1 MRKIAYSLIALAM
14 TAFTFTSCEDV
25 PAPFGQPEDPGS
37 GGGGTVVVEPK
48 GSGTEAD
55 PYNVAAVKAKTETL
69 ADGESIKDVYTKGY
83 ICQIDEIDI
92 TGTYGNSTYWISDD
106 AEGKSGKYEVYRGV
120 GLGGQKFNE
129 AGATIIKEGD
139 LVIIKGTIKNFKG
152 TTPEYDAG
160 SILVE
165 LNGVPAGGGGG
176 TTPTETLGTKDAPLN
191 IAQALELINK
201 LADKAESEQFAYV
214 KGKVVKVTTNQ
225 ANFDQYGNLNYLIS
239 EDGTENGST
248 ITVYSGDGLNGAKFS
263 GPGDLAQ
270 GDEVIVYGKL
280 YKYVNNSGAVTPE
293 INKGNYLVSLV
304 KGSGGGGG
312 DTPSGETHGTKD
324 SPLNV
329 AQALELINALADKAE
344 SEKFAFVK
352 GKVVKVTTN
361 QTNFEK
367 YGNLNYLIS
376 DDGTENSTITVY
388 SGDGLNG
395 AKFSGPG
402 DLEPGDEVIV
412 YGKLYKYVNNSGA
425 VTPEI
430 NKGNYLVSLVKGSG
444 GGGGGDTPGGDTP
457 TSLTNGDFETWAD
470 GLPTGWKSASTASSA
485 TLEKSTDAHG
495 GSYSVLVKGDENNN
509 KRLASQEITLA
520 AGTYVF
526 SFYVKAT
533 EDPAQVRPGYVPVTE
548 GKVGSYAYADYATVS
563 AGSWTKVSHEF
574 TLNAETTV
582 CLVVMNPKKSSY
594 SSGKDILIDDATLTK
609 K

>member
-1 MRKIAYSLIALAM
+1 MKKIAYSLIAMAM
-14 TAFTFTSCEDV
+14 AAFTFTSCEDV
-25 PAPFGQPEDPGS
+25 PAPFGQPEDPDS
-37 GGGGTVVVEPK
+37 GGGGTIVVEPT

-83 ICQIDEIDI
+83 ICQIDEID
-92 TGTYGNSTYWISDD
+92 TEGTFGNSTYWISDD
-106 AEGKSGKYEVYRGV
+106 KEGKSNKYEVYRGV

-139 LVIIKGTIKNFKG
+139 LVIIKGTVKNFKG

-160 SILVE
+160 SIIVE
-165 LNGVPAGGGGG
+165 LNGVPAGGGG
-176 TTPTETLGTKDAPLN
+176 TTPTETLGTKDAPLS
-191 IAQALELINK
+191 IAQALDYINA
-201 LADKAESEQFAYV
+201 LADKAESAQYAYV

-239 EDGTENGST
+239 EDGTENNT

-304 KGSGGGGG
+304 KGQGGGGGG
-312 DTPSGETHGTKD
+312 DTPSDDTIGTKD
-324 SPLNV
+324 APLSV
-329 AQALELINALADKAE
+329 AQALEKINALADKAE

-361 QTNFEK
+361 QANFDS

-376 DDGTENSTITVY
+376 DDGTENNTVTVY
-388 SGDGLNG
+388 GGDGLNG

-412 YGKLYKYVNNSGA
+412 YGKLYKYVNSKGV

-444 GGGGGDTPGGDTP
+444 GGGGESGGGDTP
-457 TSLTNGDFETWAD
+457 SSLTNGNFETWAD

-485 TLEKSTDAHG
+485 TLKQSTDAHG
-495 GSYSVLVKGDENNN
+495 GNYSVIVVGDEGNN

-526 SFYVKAT
+526 SFYAKAT
-533 EDPAQVRPGYVPVTE
+533 AEPAQVRPGYVPVSS
-548 GKVGSYAYADYATVS
+548 GKAGSYAYGNYADITS
-563 AGSWTKVSHEF
+563 GSWTLVSHEF
-574 TLNAETTV
+574 TLNAETTL
-582 CLVVMNPKKSSY
+582 CLVVMNPKKSNY
-594 SSGKDILIDDATLTK
+594 SSGKDVLIDDATLTK

>member
-165 LNGVPAGGGGG
+165 LNGVPAGGGGD
-176 TTPTETLGTKDAPLN
+176 TPTETLGTKDAPLN
-191 IAQALELINK
+191 IAQALELINA
-201 LADKAESEQFAYV
+201 LADKAESDKFAFV

-312 DTPSGETHGTKD
+312 GDTPSGETLGTKD

-457 TSLTNGDFETWAD
+457 TSLTNGGFETWAD

-495 GSYSVLVKGDENNN
+495 GSYSVLVKGDEGNN
-509 KRLASQEITLA
+509 KRLASQEIKLA

-533 EDPAQVRPGYVPVTE
+533 VDPAQVRPGYVPVTE

>member
-165 LNGVPAGGGGG
+165 LNGVPAGGGGD
-176 TTPTETLGTKDAPLN
+176 TPTETLGTKDAPLN
-191 IAQALELINK
+191 IAQALDYINA
-201 LADKAESEQFAYV
+201 LADKAESAQYAYV

-225 ANFDQYGNLNYLIS
+225 ANFDQYGNLNYIIS
-239 EDGTENGST
+239 EDGTENNST

-304 KGSGGGGG
+304 KGQGGGGGG
-312 DTPSGETHGTKD
+312 DTPSDDTIGTKD
-324 SPLNV
+324 APLSV
-329 AQALELINALADKAE
+329 AQALEKINALADKAE

-361 QTNFEK
+361 QANFDS

-376 DDGTENSTITVY
+376 DDGTENNTVTVY
-388 SGDGLNG
+388 GGDGLNG

-412 YGKLYKYVNNSGA
+412 YGKLYKYVNSKGV

-444 GGGGGDTPGGDTP
+444 GGGGESGGGDTP
-457 TSLTNGDFETWAD
+457 SSLTNGNFETWAD

-485 TLEKSTDAHG
+485 TLKQSTDAHG
-495 GSYSVLVKGDENNN
+495 GNYSVIVVGDEGNN

-526 SFYVKAT
+526 SFYAKAT
-533 EDPAQVRPGYVPVTE
+533 AEPAQVRPGYVPVSS
-548 GKVGSYAYADYATVS
+548 GKAGSYAYGNYADITS
-563 AGSWTKVSHEF
+563 GSWTLVSHEF
-574 TLNAETTV
+574 TLNAETTL
-582 CLVVMNPKKSSY
+582 CLVMMNPKKSNY
-594 SSGKDILIDDATLTK
+594 SSGKDVLIDDATLTK

>member
-165 LNGVPAGGGGG
+165 LNGVPAGGGGD
-176 TTPTETLGTKDAPLN
+176 TPTETLGTKDAPLN
-191 IAQALELINK
+191 IAQALELINA
-201 LADKAESEQFAYV
+201 LADKAESDKFAFV

-248 ITVYSGDGLNGAKFS
+248 ITVYGGDGLNGAKFS

-312 DTPSGETHGTKD
+312 GDTPSGETLGTKD

-444 GGGGGDTPGGDTP
+444 GGGEEAGSITIVTAELGLGNQEKPSTLTLSDGTTLTFDAGGNNNAPAYYNTGNALRMYPKNTMVINAGNKKIAAIEINCDEYNGTLYNASGDITVNG
-457 TSLTNGDFETWAD
+457 TKMTIDGTNLKFSG
-470 GLPTGWKSASTASSA
+470 PNASSA
-485 TLEKSTDAHG
+485 TIANTSETTG
-495 GSYSVLVKGDENNN
+495 G
-509 KRLASQEITLA
+509 ASQLRMKTLIIT
-520 AGTYVF
+520 
-526 SFYVKAT
+526 
-533 EDPAQVRPGYVPVTE
+533 
-548 GKVGSYAYADYATVS
+548 YA
-563 AGSWTKVSHEF
+563 K
-574 TLNAETTV
+574 
-582 CLVVMNPKKSSY
+582 
-594 SSGKDILIDDATLTK
+594 
-609 K
+609 

>member
-165 LNGVPAGGGGG
+165 LNGVPAGGGGD
-176 TTPTETLGTKDAPLN
+176 TPTETLGTKDAPLN
-191 IAQALELINK
+191 IAQALDYINA
-201 LADKAESEQFAYV
+201 LADKAESAQYAYV

-225 ANFDQYGNLNYLIS
+225 ANFDQYGNLNYIIS
-239 EDGTENGST
+239 EDGTENNST

-304 KGSGGGGG
+304 KGQGGGGGG
-312 DTPSGETHGTKD
+312 DTPSDDTIGTKD
-324 SPLNV
+324 APLSV
-329 AQALELINALADKAE
+329 AQALEKINALADKAE

-457 TSLTNGDFETWAD
+457 TSLTNGGFETWAD

-526 SFYVKAT
+526 SFYAKAT
-533 EDPAQVRPGYVPVTE
+533 AEPAQVRPGYVPVSS
-548 GKVGSYAYADYATVS
+548 GKAGSYAYGNYADITS
-563 AGSWTKVSHEF
+563 GSWTLVSHEF
-574 TLNAETTV
+574 TLNAETTL
-582 CLVVMNPKKSSY
+582 CLVVMNPKKSNY
-594 SSGKDILIDDATLTK
+594 SSGKDVLIDDATLTK

>member
-92 TGTYGNSTYWISDD
+92 TGTFGNSTYWISDD

-139 LVIIKGTIKNFKG
+139 LVIIKGTIKNFRG

-312 DTPSGETHGTKD
+312 DTPSGETLGTKD

-361 QTNFEK
+361 QANFDS

-376 DDGTENSTITVY
+376 DDGTENNTVTVY
-388 SGDGLNG
+388 GGDGLNG

-412 YGKLYKYVNNSGA
+412 YGKLYKYVNSKGV

-444 GGGGGDTPGGDTP
+444 GGGGESGGGDTP
-457 TSLTNGDFETWAD
+457 SSLTNGNFETWAD

-485 TLEKSTDAHG
+485 TLKQSTDAHG
-495 GSYSVLVKGDENNN
+495 GNYSVIVVGDEGNN

>member
-139 LVIIKGTIKNFKG
+139 LVIIKGTIKNFRG

-176 TTPTETLGTKDAPLN
+176 TTPTETLGTKDAPLS

-280 YKYVNNSGAVTPE
+280 YKYVNNSGKVTPE

-312 DTPSGETHGTKD
+312 GDTPSGETLGTKD

-361 QTNFEK
+361 QANFDS

-376 DDGTENSTITVY
+376 DDGTENNTVTVY
-388 SGDGLNG
+388 GGDGLNG

-412 YGKLYKYVNNSGA
+412 YGKLYKYVNSKGV

-444 GGGGGDTPGGDTP
+444 GGGGESGGGDTP
-457 TSLTNGDFETWAD
+457 SSLTNGNFETWAD

-485 TLEKSTDAHG
+485 TLKQSTDAHG
-495 GSYSVLVKGDENNN
+495 GNYSVIVVGDEGNN

-526 SFYVKAT
+526 SFYAKAT
-533 EDPAQVRPGYVPVTE
+533 AEPAQVRPGYVPVSS
-548 GKVGSYAYADYATVS
+548 GKAGSYAYGNYADITS
-563 AGSWTKVSHEF
+563 GSWTLVSHEF
-574 TLNAETTV
+574 TLNAETTL
-582 CLVVMNPKKSSY
+582 CLVVMNPKKSNY
-594 SSGKDILIDDATLTK
+594 SSGKDVLIDDATLTK

>member
-139 LVIIKGTIKNFKG
+139 LVIIKGTIKNFRG

-176 TTPTETLGTKDAPLN
+176 TTPTETLGTKDAPLS

-201 LADKAESEQFAYV
+201 LADKAESDKFAFV

-280 YKYVNNSGAVTPE
+280 YKYVNNSGKVTPE

-361 QTNFEK
+361 QANFDS

-376 DDGTENSTITVY
+376 DDGTENNTVTVY
-388 SGDGLNG
+388 GGDGLNG

-412 YGKLYKYVNNSGA
+412 YGKLYKYVNSKGV

-444 GGGGGDTPGGDTP
+444 GGGGESGGGDTP
-457 TSLTNGDFETWAD
+457 SSLTNGNFETWAD

-485 TLEKSTDAHG
+485 TLKQSTDAHG
-495 GSYSVLVKGDENNN
+495 GNYSVIVVGDEGNN

-526 SFYVKAT
+526 SFYAKAT
-533 EDPAQVRPGYVPVTE
+533 AEPAQVRPGYVPVSS
-548 GKVGSYAYADYATVS
+548 GKAGSYAYGNYADITS
-563 AGSWTKVSHEF
+563 GSWTLVSHEF
-574 TLNAETTV
+574 TLNAETTL
-582 CLVVMNPKKSSY
+582 CLVVMNPKKSNY
-594 SSGKDILIDDATLTK
+594 SSGKDVLIDDATLTK

>member
-1 MRKIAYSLIALAM
+1 MKKIAYSLIAMAM
-14 TAFTFTSCEDV
+14 AAFTFTSCEDV
-25 PAPFGQPEDPGS
+25 PAPFGQPEDPDS
-37 GGGGTVVVEPK
+37 GGGGTIVVEPT

-83 ICQIDEIDI
+83 ICQIDEID
-92 TGTYGNSTYWISDD
+92 TEGTYGNSTYWISDD
-106 AEGKSGKYEVYRGV
+106 KEGKSNKYEVYRGV

-139 LVIIKGTIKNFKG
+139 LVIIKGTVKNFKG

-160 SILVE
+160 SIIVE
-165 LNGVPAGGGGG
+165 LNGVPAGGGG
-176 TTPTETLGTKDAPLN
+176 TTPTETLGTKDAPLS
-191 IAQALELINK
+191 IAQALDYINA
-201 LADKAESEQFAYV
+201 LADKAESAQYAYV

-239 EDGTENGST
+239 EDGTENNT

-304 KGSGGGGG
+304 KGQGGGGGG
-312 DTPSGETHGTKD
+312 DTPSDDTIGTKD
-324 SPLNV
+324 APLSV
-329 AQALELINALADKAE
+329 AQALEKINALADKAE

-361 QTNFEK
+361 QANFDS

-376 DDGTENSTITVY
+376 DDGTENNTVTVY
-388 SGDGLNG
+388 GGDGLNG

-412 YGKLYKYVNNSGA
+412 YGKLYKYVNSKGA

-430 NKGNYLVSLVKGSG
+430 NKGNYLISLVKGSG
-444 GGGGGDTPGGDTP
+444 GGGGESGGGDTP
-457 TSLTNGDFETWAD
+457 SSLTNGNFEIWAD

-485 TLEKSTDAHG
+485 TLKQSTDAHG
-495 GSYSVLVKGDENNN
+495 GNYSVIVVGDEGYN

-526 SFYVKAT
+526 SFYAKAT
-533 EDPAQVRPGYVPVTE
+533 ADPAQVRPGYVPVSS
-548 GKVGSYAYADYATVS
+548 GKAGSYAYGNYADITS
-563 AGSWTKVSHEF
+563 GSWTLVSHEF
-574 TLNAETTV
+574 TLNAETTL
-582 CLVVMNPKKSSY
+582 CLVVMNPKKSNY
-594 SSGKDILIDDATLTK
+594 SSGKDVLIDDATLTK

>member
-165 LNGVPAGGGGG
+165 LNGVPAGGGG
-176 TTPTETLGTKDAPLN
+176 TTPTETLGTKDAPLS
-191 IAQALELINK
+191 IAQALDYINA
-201 LADKAESEQFAYV
+201 LADKAESAQYAYV

-225 ANFDQYGNLNYLIS
+225 ANFDQYGNLNYIIS
-239 EDGTENGST
+239 EDGTENNST

-304 KGSGGGGG
+304 KGQGGGGGG
-312 DTPSGETHGTKD
+312 DTPSDDTIGTKD
-324 SPLNV
+324 APLSV
-329 AQALELINALADKAE
+329 AQALEKINALADKAE

-361 QTNFEK
+361 QANFDS

-376 DDGTENSTITVY
+376 DDGTENNTVTVY
-388 SGDGLNG
+388 GGDGLNG

-412 YGKLYKYVNNSGA
+412 YGKLYKYVNSKGV

-444 GGGGGDTPGGDTP
+444 GGGGESGGGDTP
-457 TSLTNGDFETWAD
+457 SSLTNGNFETWAD

-485 TLEKSTDAHG
+485 TLKQSTDAHG
-495 GSYSVLVKGDENNN
+495 GNYSVIVVGDEGNN

-526 SFYVKAT
+526 SFYAKAT
-533 EDPAQVRPGYVPVTE
+533 AEPAQVRPGYVPVSS
-548 GKVGSYAYADYATVS
+548 GKAGSYAYGNYADITS
-563 AGSWTKVSHEF
+563 GSWTLVSHEF
-574 TLNAETTV
+574 TLNAETTL
-582 CLVVMNPKKSSY
+582 CLVVMNPKKSNY
-594 SSGKDILIDDATLTK
+594 SSGKDVLIDDATLTK

>member
-37 GGGGTVVVEPK
+37 GGGGTEVVEPK

-55 PYNVAAVKAKTETL
+55 PYNVAAIIEFVKGL
-69 ADGESIKDVYTKGY
+69 AADVDTPKEYYVKGIVSEIPSGNDGI
-83 ICQIDEIDI
+83 
-92 TGTYGNSTYWISDD
+92 STQYNNVSFYISDANANNKFYIFRAKGLNGGD
-106 AEGKSGKYEVYRGV
+106 VTENMIKVGDEV
-120 GLGGQKFNE
+120 
-129 AGATIIKEGD
+129 
-139 LVIIKGTIKNFKG
+139 VIYCDKWVNYKGN
-152 TTPEYDAG
+152 TPETKQG
-160 SILVE
+160 SAYIVSI
-165 LNGVPAGGGGG
+165 NGTAGGGGD
-176 TTPTETLGTKDAPLN
+176 TPTETLGTKDAPLN
-191 IAQALELINK
+191 IAQALELINA
-201 LADKAESEQFAYV
+201 LADKAESDKFAFV

-225 ANFDQYGNLNYLIS
+225 ANFDQYGNLNYIIS

-312 DTPSGETHGTKD
+312 GDTPSGETLGTKD

-457 TSLTNGDFETWAD
+457 TSLTNGGFETWAD

>member
-165 LNGVPAGGGGG
+165 LNGVPAGGGGD
-176 TTPTETLGTKDAPLN
+176 TPTETLGTKDAPLN
-191 IAQALELINK
+191 IAQALDYINA
-201 LADKAESEQFAYV
+201 LADKAESAQYAYV

-225 ANFDQYGNLNYLIS
+225 ANFDQYGNLNYIIS
-239 EDGTENGST
+239 EDGTENNST

-304 KGSGGGGG
+304 KGQGGGGGG
-312 DTPSGETHGTKD
+312 DTPSDDTIGTKD
-324 SPLNV
+324 APLSV
-329 AQALELINALADKAE
+329 AQALEKINALADKAE

-444 GGGGGDTPGGDTP
+444 GGGGGDTPG
-457 TSLTNGDFETWAD
+457 
-470 GLPTGWKSASTASSA
+470 
-485 TLEKSTDAHG
+485 
-495 GSYSVLVKGDENNN
+495 V
-509 KRLASQEITLA
+509 
-520 AGTYVF
+520 
-526 SFYVKAT
+526 
-533 EDPAQVRPGYVPVTE
+533 VT
-548 GKVGSYAYADYATVS
+548 
-563 AGSWTKVSHEF
+563 HP
-574 TLNAETTV
+574 LR
-582 CLVVMNPKKSSY
+582 
-594 SSGKDILIDDATLTK
+594 
-609 K
+609 

>member
-1 MRKIAYSLIALAM
+1 MKKIAYSLIAMAM
-14 TAFTFTSCEDV
+14 AAFTFTSCEDV
-25 PAPFGQPEDPGS
+25 PAPFGQPEDPDS
-37 GGGGTVVVEPK
+37 GGGGTIVVEPT

-83 ICQIDEIDI
+83 ICQIDEID
-92 TGTYGNSTYWISDD
+92 TEGTYGNSTYWISDD
-106 AEGKSGKYEVYRGV
+106 KDGKSNKYEVYRGV

-139 LVIIKGTIKNFKG
+139 LVIIKGTVKNFKG
-152 TTPEYDAG
+152 TTPEYDTG
-160 SILVE
+160 SIIVE
-165 LNGVPAGGGGG
+165 LNGVPAGGGG
-176 TTPTETLGTKDAPLN
+176 TTPTETLGTKDAPLS
-191 IAQALELINK
+191 IAQALDYINA
-201 LADKAESEQFAYV
+201 LADKAESAQYAYV

-239 EDGTENGST
+239 EDGTENNT

-304 KGSGGGGG
+304 KGQGGGGGG
-312 DTPSGETHGTKD
+312 DTPSDDTIGTKD
-324 SPLNV
+324 APLSV
-329 AQALELINALADKAE
+329 AQALEKINALADKAE

-361 QTNFEK
+361 QANFDS

-376 DDGTENSTITVY
+376 DDGTENNTVTVY
-388 SGDGLNG
+388 GGDGLNG

-412 YGKLYKYVNNSGA
+412 YGKLYKYVNSKGV

-444 GGGGGDTPGGDTP
+444 GGGGESGGGDTP
-457 TSLTNGDFETWAD
+457 SSLTNGNFETWAD

-485 TLEKSTDAHG
+485 TLKQSTDAHG
-495 GSYSVLVKGDENNN
+495 GNYSVIVVGDEGNN

-526 SFYVKAT
+526 SFYAKAT
-533 EDPAQVRPGYVPVTE
+533 AEPAQVRPGYVPVSS
-548 GKVGSYAYADYATVS
+548 GKAGSYAYGNYADITS
-563 AGSWTKVSHEF
+563 GSWTLVSHEF
-574 TLNAETTV
+574 TLNAETTL
-582 CLVVMNPKKSSY
+582 CLVVMNPKKSNY
-594 SSGKDILIDDATLTK
+594 SSGKDVLIDDATLTK